1 MTDFP
6 GLLDK
11 QVKEQIT
18 EILRESGYPNVQ
30 FIVEPPRVIIVA
42 KPEED

>member
-1 MTDFP
+1 MTDVP
-6 GLLDK
+6 GRLDE
-11 QVKEQIT
+11 QAVEQIT

-42 KPEED
+42 KPEEN

>member
-1 MTDFP
+1 MTDGP

-11 QVKEQIT
+11 QVKEQIA
-18 EILRESGYPNVQ
+18 ELLRESGYPNVQ

>member
-1 MTDFP
+1 MTDAP
-6 GLLDK
+6 GPLHEK
-11 QVKEQIT
+11 AIKQIT